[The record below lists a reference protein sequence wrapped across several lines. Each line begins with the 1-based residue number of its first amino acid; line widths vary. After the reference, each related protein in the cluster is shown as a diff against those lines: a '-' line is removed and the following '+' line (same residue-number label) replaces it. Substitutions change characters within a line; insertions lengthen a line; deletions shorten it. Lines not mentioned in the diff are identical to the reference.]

1 MAGLLKN
8 FLKYSSTWHTHLG
21 FQILFHIVAALGIV
35 YSSWHWLWLSLIG
48 VILFRHIGGEIGAHR
63 YYAHRSFEAKPWA
76 QKLMIICGLFLY
88 QGSPY
93 SFIPIHR
100 LHHQKSDT
108 IDDPHSPHFLNF
120 VNVYFPSA
128 NQYYREP
135 VDKSYFA
142 DLIKDPVL
150 QFLHRNYLIIVT
162 IPLIITAL
170 IDWRIPVFLFAIP
183 VVITFH
189 SAGLGNT
196 IGHLYGY
203 RNFETTDKSQN
214 STWVNILTLGSG
226 LHNNHHAYPERY
238 NYKMTNKWYE
248 RDDINVFL
256 IEKLLMEKK

>member
-1 MAGLLKN
+1 M
-8 FLKYSSTWHTHLG
+8 
-21 FQILFHIVAALGIV
+21 
-35 YSSWHWLWLSLIG
+35 
-48 VILFRHIGGEIGAHR
+48 
-63 YYAHRSFEAKPWA
+63 
-76 QKLMIICGLFLY
+76 
-88 QGSPY
+88 
-93 SFIPIHR
+93 
-100 LHHQKSDT
+100 
-108 IDDPHSPHFLNF
+108 
-120 VNVYFPSA
+120 
-128 NQYYREP
+128 
-135 VDKSYFA
+135 
-142 DLIKDPVL
+142 
-150 QFLHRNYLIIVT
+150 
-162 IPLIITAL
+162 IITAL

-248 RDDINVFL
+248 RDDLNVFL